1 MSAQAQPIKL
11 LAPAAMLQMIQGFWI
26 SRAICVVAE
35 LGIPD
40 LLTGRWFGLMAEG
53 HFVDS
58 DIAEAPPI
66 SHEMAIAAPMQYAI
80 GYTLGIV
87 YLLVISVLGLS
98 RRGLIKAIGFG
109 LCMNLLPWLLMFP
122 AIGYGW
128 FGTHGPPG
136 TRLFLSSVVTHC
148 IYGIG
153 LWLAA
158 SILS

>member
-66 SHEMAIAAPMQYAI
+66 SHEMAIAAPDAI
-80 GYTLGIV
+80 CNWLHVGD
-87 YLLVISVLGLS
+87 
-98 RRGLIKAIGFG
+98 R
-109 LCMNLLPWLLMFP
+109 LPPRDFRSG
-122 AIGYGW
+122 A
-128 FGTHGPPG
+128 
-136 TRLFLSSVVTHC
+136 
-148 IYGIG
+148 
-153 LWLAA
+153 
-158 SILS
+158 

>member
-40 LLTGRWFGLMAEG
+40 LQAGRWVGLMAEG
-53 HFVDS
+53 HFVHS
-58 DIAEAPPI
+58 DIARRRR
-66 SHEMAIAAPMQYAI
+66 SVMKWQSRRPMQYAI

-136 TRLFLSSVVTHC
+136 TRLFLSST
-148 IYGIG
+148 
-153 LWLAA
+153 
-158 SILS
+158 